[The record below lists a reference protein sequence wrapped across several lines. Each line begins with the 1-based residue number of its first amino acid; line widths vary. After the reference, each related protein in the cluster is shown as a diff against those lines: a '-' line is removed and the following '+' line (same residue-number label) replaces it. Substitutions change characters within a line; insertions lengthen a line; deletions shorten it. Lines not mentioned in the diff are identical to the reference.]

1 MRRPRRRE
9 TVNITR
15 KRTRKQRS
23 KSVKKQNLSLK
34 MLGMRATNTKIIKK
48 KEMKRSWLVI
58 ALKQKIKELEE
69 QLK

>member
-1 MRRPRRRE
+1 
-9 TVNITR
+9 
-15 KRTRKQRS
+15 
-23 KSVKKQNLSLK
+23 VKKQNLSLK